1 MYVTGVECKCC
12 LACVASFFLGKYV
25 NICWGGGGG
34 GVSDGDGI
42 EAAEK
47 YCNVTSSSSY

>member
-1 MYVTGVECKCC
+1 MCTSPELSVS
-12 LACVASFFLGKYV
+12 VALLVLLVFFLANTLIYV
-25 NICWGGGGG
+25 GGGGG